1 MVTKC
6 IMSKC
11 VFSIDR
17 IAVSGG
23 SASSQCTSTCSFG
36 GEFVQLVGLQVAQ
49 MYNSHANR
57 LRARKVRI
65 SAGRFVDTHTHT
77 HTHTHTPAHT
87 HTARN
92 KEVTPCCG
100 RFRSQ
105 LCPQLLKLNSY
116 VLHSVRN
123 IMAMY
128 SMYCVYVV
136 YAVTKRG
143 TRRVYVGSTYA
154 LDVRKFFHKV
164 KGPCWLRA
172 CKVEDFLILLI
183 LFRLSFPI
191 DPF

>member
-1 MVTKC
+1 MRSKAHLHVGCARTRLYERSRNCVHHRPSVKSSTK
-6 IMSKC
+6 
-11 VFSIDR
+11 
-17 IAVSGG
+17 SGPRSG
-23 SASSQCTSTCSFG
+23 NTILAR
-36 GEFVQLVGLQVAQ
+36 VA
-49 MYNSHANR
+49 R
-57 LRARKVRI
+57 RCKRGARGKQTW
-65 SAGRFVDTHTHT
+65 THTHT
-77 HTHTHTPAHT
+77 HAHTRTHT

-128 SMYCVYVV
+128 CVYVV

-164 KGPCWLRA
+164 TGPCWLRA

-183 LFRLSFPI
+183 LFRLSAPI
-191 DPF
+191 DSF

>member
-49 MYNSHANR
+49 MYNSHANT
-57 LRARKVRI
+57 LRAREVRI

-77 HTHTHTPAHT
+77 HT

-128 SMYCVYVV
+128 CVYVV
-136 YAVTKRG
+136 YAVKKRG
-143 TRRVYVGSTYA
+143 YTKSVRWQYA
-154 LDVRKFFHKV
+154 LDVQKFFHKV

>member
-77 HTHTHTPAHT
+77 HTHTHT
-87 HTARN
+87 
-92 KEVTPCCG
+92 
-100 RFRSQ
+100 
-105 LCPQLLKLNSY
+105 LL
-116 VLHSVRN
+116 
-123 IMAMY
+123 
-128 SMYCVYVV
+128 
-136 YAVTKRG
+136 G
-143 TRRVYVGSTYA
+143 TRRS
-154 LDVRKFFHKV
+154 
-164 KGPCWLRA
+164 
-172 CKVEDFLILLI
+172 LLVAGVSV
-183 LFRLSFPI
+183 LSFVRSCSS
-191 DPF
+191 